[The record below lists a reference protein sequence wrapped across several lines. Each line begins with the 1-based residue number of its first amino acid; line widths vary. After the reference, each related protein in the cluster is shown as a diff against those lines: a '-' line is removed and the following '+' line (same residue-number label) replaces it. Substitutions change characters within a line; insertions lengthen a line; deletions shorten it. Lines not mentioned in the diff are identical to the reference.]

1 MGELLL
7 AVFALAVSWFMTTL
21 VNEDG
26 EKIAAFLITLAAFG
40 IAFFA
45 ARDGGAPPCDFSGF
59 CY

>member
-26 EKIAAFLITLAAFG
+26 EKIVTLAAFS